1 MSSKCPVSY
10 PFPWAPA
17 PDVPTDWRSMREGPL
32 LDITLPSGDPAV
44 LVTRYKDVRRL
55 YADERLSRNW
65 ARHPVSR
72 ISASNDLFADPE
84 IDNDPP
90 RYLVERGIVMRAFSH
105 RRLEALRPVVRQ
117 ITGDLLDAMEA
128 DGSNEA
134 ELMEAFAFPLP
145 ILVICHMLGV
155 PPQDRGKFRTLID
168 GYLSVSK
175 LSDEEVE
182 RCRVQYWDYLSEL
195 IATKRAD
202 PGDDLISDLIKVN
215 AEDPDKLTDHQLQH
229 WVKTLLIA
237 GYVTT
242 ASQIGTGM
250 AVLLHRPAVA
260 AELKADLSLVPSA
273 VEELLRYQIMGTSLG
288 SLRYALEDITLQD
301 GTVVPEGSTVLLS
314 VESNMDEE
322 VFTDPTTLD
331 IRREDNHHLTFG
343 AGIHFCAGAALARME
358 LQEATAGLLRRFPGL
373 ALAVP
378 GEQLVRPVGGFLAG
392 YAEIPVKW

>member
-17 PDVPTDWRSMREGPL
+17 PDVPADWRSVREGPL

-155 PPQDRGKFRTLID
+155 PPQDRDKFRTLID

-195 IATKRAD
+195 IAAKRAD

-250 AVLLHRPAVA
+250 AVLLHRPAAA

-358 LQEATAGLLRRFPGL
+358 LQEATAGLLRRFPRL

-378 GEQLVRPVGGFLAG
+378 GEDLVRPVGGFLAG
-392 YAEIPVKW
+392 YAAIPVKW

>member
-1 MSSKCPVSY
+1 MSSNSPVSY
-10 PFPWAPA
+10 PFPWAPE
-17 PDVPTDWRSMREGPL
+17 PDIPADWRTMREGPL
-32 LDITLPSGDPAV
+32 LAITLPSGDPAL

-55 YADERLSRNW
+55 FADERLSRNT
-65 ARHPVSR
+65 ARYPASR
-72 ISASNDLFADPE
+72 ISANNDLFGDPE

-90 RYLVERGIVMRAFSH
+90 RYLIERSVVMRAFSA

-117 ITGDLLDAMEA
+117 ITAELLDAMEA
-128 DGSNEA
+128 AGDQA

-155 PPQDRGKFRTLID
+155 PPQDRAKFRALID
-168 GYLSVSK
+168 GYLSVSA
-175 LSDEEVE
+175 LPDDEVE
-182 RCRVQYWDYLSEL
+182 RCRIQYWEYLSEL
-195 IATKRAD
+195 IAAKKAD
-202 PGDDLISDLIKVN
+202 PGDDLISELITIS
-215 AEDPDKLTDHQLQH
+215 AEDPERLTDYQLQH

-260 AELKADLSLVPSA
+260 DELKADLDLVPSA

-288 SLRYALEDITLQD
+288 SLRYALDDIDLLD
-301 GTVVPEGSTVLLS
+301 GTVIPKGSTVLLS

-322 VFTDPTTLD
+322 VFKDAGTLD
-331 IRREDNHHLTFG
+331 IRRQDNHHMTFG

-358 LQEATAGLLRRFPGL
+358 LQEATDGLLRRFPGL
-373 ALAVP
+373 RLSIP
-378 GEQLVRPVGGFLAG
+378 GAELVRPVGGFLAG
-392 YAEIPVKW
+392 YAEIPVSW